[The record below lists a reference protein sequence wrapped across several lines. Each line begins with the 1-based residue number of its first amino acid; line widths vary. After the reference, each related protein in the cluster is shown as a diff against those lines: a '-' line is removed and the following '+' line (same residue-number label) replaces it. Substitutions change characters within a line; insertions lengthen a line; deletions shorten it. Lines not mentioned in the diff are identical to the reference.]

1 MTVEAHK
8 ETQAFQAEA
17 RQLLRLV
24 IHSLYS
30 NKEIFLRELI
40 SNASDACD
48 KLRFEALTDDALHEG
63 DATLRVR
70 IEYDRA
76 ARTLTI
82 ADNGIGMSRQEVADN
97 IGTIARSG
105 TKRFLEALTGDQ
117 ARDVRL
123 IGQFGVGFYSAFVVA
138 DRVTMRTRRAGLG
151 AEHGVSWESDGEGE
165 YTLETIE
172 RGERGT
178 EIVLHLREGED
189 EFLDGWRLREIV
201 RRYSDSLSLPIEMRR
216 EQDDEHG
223 AEAGGEWETVNR
235 ASALWS
241 RARKDI
247 GEDEYREFYKHIA
260 HDFED
265 PLAWVHTQVE
275 GTQSYTTLLYVPKRA
290 PFDLWDRDRGHGIKL
305 YVRRVFVL
313 EDTERLMPNYLRF
326 VRGIVDSDDLPLN
339 VSREILQENRHIDAI
354 RGASVK
360 KVLGLLQDM
369 ADKEP
374 EKYRTFWSEFG
385 RVLKEGPV
393 EDFANREAIARLLRF
408 SSTHAESGDGEV
420 SLDAYVARMKEGQAH
435 IYYLTADSPAAAA
448 GSPHLEIFRRKGIE
462 VLLMSDRVDEWMLSG
477 LREYA
482 GKPLH
487 SVAKGALDLGALD
500 DEQEKEAAQAEAA
513 EGELKDLFERMKARL
528 QDKVEAVRP
537 SRRLTD
543 SAACLVV
550 EENDMTLG
558 LRRLL
563 ESSGQKVPAN
573 RPVLEVNPH
582 HPLTALLRGAV
593 GERFDDWVHVLYD
606 QALLSE
612 GAQLDDPVAF
622 VRRLNTLLVERAG
635 EQKSGSE
642 SRSGSGPNE

>member
-8 ETQAFQAEA
+8 ETLVFQAEA

-48 KLRFEALTDDALHEG
+48 KLRFEALTDDALYDG
-63 DATLRVR
+63 DAALRVR
-70 IEYDRA
+70 VSYERE
-76 ARTLTI
+76 ARTLTMS
-82 ADNGIGMSRQEVADN
+82 DNGIGMSRQEVAEN

-105 TKRFLEALTGDQ
+105 TRRFLEALTGDETK
-117 ARDVRL
+117 DLKL

-138 DRVTMRTRRAGLG
+138 DRVTLRTRRAGLG
-151 AEHGVSWESDGEGE
+151 PEHGVRWESDGEGE
-165 YTLETIE
+165 YSLETVE
-172 RGERGT
+172 MPERGT
-178 EIVLHLREGED
+178 EIVLRLREGED

-201 RRYSDSLSLPIEMRR
+201 RRYSDSLSLPIEMP
-216 EQDDEHG
+216 EEGDEG
-223 AEAGGEWETVNR
+223 QGGWETVNR
-235 ASALWS
+235 ASALW
-241 RARKDI
+241 ARPRKEI
-247 GEDEYREFYKHIA
+247 TEDEYREFYKHVA

-275 GTQSYTTLLYVPKRA
+275 GTQSYATLLYVPGRA
-290 PFDLWDRDRGHGIKL
+290 PFDLWDRERGHGIKL

-326 VRGIVDSDDLPLN
+326 VRGIIDSDDLPLN
-339 VSREILQENRHIDAI
+339 VSREILQQNRHIDVI
-354 RGASVK
+354 RSASVK
-360 KVLGLLQDM
+360 KVLGLLQDL

-374 EKYRTFWSEFG
+374 DKYRTFWAEFG

-393 EDFANREAIARLLRF
+393 EDFANREAIAKLLRF
-408 SSTHAESGDGEV
+408 SSTHEGAAAGDV
-420 SLDAYVARMKEGQAH
+420 SLDTYVGRMKEGQDR
-435 IYYLTADSPAAAA
+435 IWYLTADSPAAAA
-448 GSPHLEIFRRKGIE
+448 GSPHLEIFRRKGTE
-462 VLLMSDRVDEWMLSG
+462 VLLLSDRVDEWMLSG

-482 GKPLH
+482 GKSLE
-487 SVAKGALDLGALD
+487 SVAKGDLDLGALGGD
-500 DEQEKEAAQAEAA
+500 AEETQREENQG
-513 EGELKDLFERMKARL
+513 EGDLQDLFARMKELL

-550 EENDMTLG
+550 EKDDMTLG

-563 ESSGQKVPAN
+563 ESTGQKVPV
-573 RPVLEVNPH
+573 RLPVLEVNPQ
-582 HPLTALLRGAV
+582 HPLTGLLKAADGQ
-593 GERFDDWVHVLYD
+593 RFGDLVRVLYD

-612 GAQLDDPVAF
+612 GAQLEDPVAF
-622 VRRLNTLLVERAG
+622 VRRLNALLVERAG
-635 EQKSGSE
+635 GGAAAERAE
-642 SRSGSGPNE
+642 